1 MMNKYFLHGKL
12 KAKVGQGD
20 QLAGILLKASDLVS
34 TSKGCRLYIVSKD
47 NNDPDAVWIT
57 EVWDTKQDHDDSL
70 KNDSVRALIMKAMPL
85 LDGQPEKGQQL
96 EMIGGFG
103 A

>member
-1 MMNKYFLHGKL
+1 MKKHFLHGKL
-12 KAKVGQGD
+12 KAKEGEGA
-20 QLAGILLKASDLVS
+20 QLADVLLKAAELVS
-34 TSKGCRLYIVSKD
+34 ASKGCRLYIVSKD
-47 NNDPDAVWIT
+47 NNDPDAVWVT

-70 KNDSVRALIMKAMPL
+70 KNDSVRALIVKAMPL
-85 LDGQPEKGQQL
+85 LDGPPEKGQQL